1 MSELISQTP
10 IWVFTIFVIL
20 LLLGFIQ
27 SKERIVKIKSIF
39 ILPTAMIVFS
49 FFGVYSAFGFTL
61 SNISFWTAGLILP
74 LIFGIKLSHP
84 KLVNF
89 SEEHNKLTIPGSWV
103 PFILMMAIFFTKYF
117 VAYSIARE
125 LAIVNEFMFVVTIS
139 ILYGVF
145 SGIFLSRSFVMFNAR
160 KASV

>member
-1 MSELISQTP
+1 
-10 IWVFTIFVIL
+10 
-20 LLLGFIQ
+20 
-27 SKERIVKIKSIF
+27 
-39 ILPTAMIVFS
+39 MIIFS
-49 FFGVYSAFGFTL
+49 FFGVYSAFGFTI
-61 SNISFWTAGLILP
+61 SNISFWTAGLLLP
-74 LIFGIKLSHP
+74 LIFGIKLAHP

-117 VAYSIARE
+117 VGYSIARE